1 MAVINL
7 WPFGR
12 SEHVQSEH
20 DNFEQLV
27 QPHLNRLYKL
37 AYRFTGHRD
46 DAEDLVQD
54 VLLKLYPRLQ
64 EMQKIEMLG
73 PWLSRVLYRQF
84 IDKLRSQQR
93 SPVQFTDEEQSYYE
107 SQADS
112 AQLPAELFESRL
124 TQEALQQALDELSE
138 DMRILVMLHDVEG
151 YTLQEIHQML
161 DVPVG
166 TLKSRLSRARTKL
179 KEILSQMELFS
190 EAVRVNG

>member
-12 SEHVQSEH
+12 SEHDQ
-20 DNFEQLV
+20 FERLI

-37 AYRFTGHRD
+37 AYRFTGQRD

-54 VLLKLYPRLQ
+54 VLLKLYPRLE
-64 EMQKIEMLG
+64 EMQNIDMLG
-73 PWLSRVLYRQF
+73 PWLSRVLYRHF

-93 SPVQFTDEEQSYYE
+93 SPIQFTDDEQSYYE
-107 SQADS
+107 TQADS
-112 AQLPAELFESRL
+112 AQLPAELLESRL
-124 TQEALQQALDELSE
+124 TQETLQQALDELSE

-151 YTLQEIHQML
+151 YTLKEIHQML

-179 KEILSQMELFS
+179 KEILTQMELFS
-190 EAVRVNG
+190 ETLRVNG